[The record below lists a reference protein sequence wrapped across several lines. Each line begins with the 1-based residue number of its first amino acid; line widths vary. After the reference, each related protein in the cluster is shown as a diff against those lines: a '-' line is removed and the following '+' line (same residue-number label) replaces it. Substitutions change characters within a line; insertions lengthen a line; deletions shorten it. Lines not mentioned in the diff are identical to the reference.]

1 MWKSKDRSINETLN
15 LLELAIDGAKEGITI
30 SDMKDPQRPLIFV
43 NEGFEYTTGYQHH
56 EVLGKNCRFLQ
67 GPHRDPENDLPLSEL
82 KQALDQ
88 AKPCTVLLKNYRK
101 SGELFWNRLSL
112 TPIFD
117 ADKSLT
123 YFVGVQTDV
132 TAEILAKEA
141 AATSYKKLEEN
152 FALMEQDLAH
162 ASFVQQSILPTKFP
176 DSKSLKFYAKFEPMT
191 HIGGDFYDV
200 FQIKPDLFGV
210 MIADVT
216 GHGASAALLTLMASH
231 VFKEAAKNSSKP
243 EDVLRKT
250 NQALY
255 KKIPPGKFITMFYGV
270 VDEVSKTFS
279 YCQAGHPCAYLIRGD
294 DQTVHELTTN
304 CSLLGVF
311 DGSMASFEQK
321 TIPLAPGDK
330 VVLYTDALVEA
341 KAQDKTYLGNEHLNT
356 LLSDAAICSI
366 DQLLEQLYRSGLLF
380 IEGGKIDADNP
391 SSASYQDDMT
401 LLGFE
406 VIA

>member
-1 MWKSKDRSINETLN
+1 MWKSKDRSITETLN

-43 NEGFEYTTGYQHH
+43 NEGFEYTTGYKHD

-67 GPHRDPENDLPLSEL
+67 GPIEDPENAPSL
-82 KQALDQ
+82 KVLKKALDQ
-88 AKPCTVLLKNYRK
+88 AEPCTVLLKNYRK
-101 SGELFWNRLSL
+101 NGEFFWNRLSL
-112 TPIFD
+112 TPILGD
-117 ADKSLT
+117 DKSLT
-123 YFVGVQTDV
+123 HFIGVQTDV
-132 TAEILAKEA
+132 TAEILAKQA
-141 AATSYKKLEEN
+141 AATSYKKLTEN

-162 ASFVQQSILPTKFP
+162 ASFVQQSILPTKYP
-176 DSKSLKFYAKFEPMT
+176 NSESLNFYAKFEPMT
-191 HIGGDFYDV
+191 YIGGDFYDV
-200 FQIKPDLFGV
+200 FQIKPAVFGV

-231 VFKEAAKNSSKP
+231 VFKEAAKNSAKP

-250 NQALY
+250 NQELY

-270 VDEVSKTFS
+270 IDEVRKTFS

-311 DGSMASFEQK
+311 DDSMARFKQK
-321 TIPLAPGDK
+321 TISLALGDK
-330 VVLYTDALVEA
+330 VVLYTDALLEA
-341 KAQDKTYLGNEHLNT
+341 RARDKTYLGSKHLNT
-356 LLSDAAICSI
+356 LLVKTALHPIE
-366 DQLLEQLYRSGLLF
+366 QLLEQLYQSGLLF
-380 IEGGKIDADNP
+380 IENGDIQADNP
-391 SSASYQDDMT
+391 VSDGYQDDMT

>member
-1 MWKSKDRSINETLN
+1 MWKTKDRSISETLN

-30 SDMKDPQRPLIFV
+30 SDMKDPERPLIFV
-43 NEGFEYTTGYQHH
+43 NEGFEFTTGYKHH

-67 GPHRDPENDLPLSEL
+67 GPHKDSENILPLSEL

-88 AKPCTVLLKNYRK
+88 ARPCTVLLKNYRK
-101 SGELFWNRLSL
+101 NGELFWNRLSL

-117 ADKSLT
+117 DDKNLT

-141 AATSYKKLEEN
+141 AATSYKKLKEN

-176 DSKSLKFYAKFEPMT
+176 ESKTLEFYAKFEPMT

-200 FQIKPDLFGV
+200 FQIKPGLFGV

-231 VFKEAAKNSSKP
+231 VFKEAAKNSSNP

-250 NQALY
+250 NQELY

-270 VDEVSKTFS
+270 INEVRKTFS
-279 YCQAGHPCAYLIRGD
+279 YCQAGHPCAYLIKGS

-311 DGSMASFEQK
+311 DDSMARFEQK
-321 TIPLAPGDK
+321 TISLTQGDK

-341 KAQDKTYLGNEHLNT
+341 KAQDKTYLGSKHLNT
-356 LLSDAAICSI
+356 LLSAAALYPIE
-366 DQLLEQLYRSGLLF
+366 QLLEQLYKSGLLF
-380 IEGGKIDADNP
+380 IESGEVHEGNP
-391 SSASYQDDMT
+391 TSVNYQDDMT

-406 VIA
+406 VTA

>member
-30 SDMKDPQRPLIFV
+30 SDMKDPQQPLIFV
-43 NEGFEYTTGYQHH
+43 NEGFEYTTGYKHH
-56 EVLGKNCRFLQ
+56 EVLGRNCRFLQ
-67 GPHRDPENDLPLSEL
+67 GPDKDPENALPLSEL

-88 AKPCTVLLKNYRK
+88 GKPCTVLLKNYRK
-101 SGELFWNRLSL
+101 NGELFWNRLSL

-117 ADKSLT
+117 EDKILT
-123 YFVGVQTDV
+123 HFIGVQTDV
-132 TAEILAKEA
+132 TAEILAKQA
-141 AATSYKKLEEN
+141 AAKSYKKLTEN

-176 DSKSLKFYAKFEPMT
+176 NSKTLNFYAKFEPMT

-200 FQIKPDLFGV
+200 FQIKPGFFGV

-231 VFKEAAKNSSKP
+231 VFKEAAKNSSNP

-250 NQALY
+250 NLELY

-270 VDEVSKTFS
+270 IDEVSKTFS

-294 DQTVHELTTN
+294 DQTVQELTTN

-311 DGSMASFEQK
+311 DDSMATFEQK
-321 TIPLAPGDK
+321 TLSLAPRDK
-330 VVLYTDALVEA
+330 VVLYTDALLEA
-341 KAQDKTYLGNEHLNT
+341 KAQDKTFLGSEHLNA
-356 LLSDAAICSI
+356 LLVASALYPI
-366 DQLLEQLYRSGLLF
+366 DQLLEQLYQSGLLF
-380 IEGGKIDADNP
+380 IESGEGNADNP
-391 SSASYQDDMT
+391 ISASYQDDMT

-406 VIA
+406 VIT